1 LGFRFTRRD
10 FLRFIGPASAC
21 ALWGGKVTPG
31 GKTARVVGNNL
42 LEAIEASDGAGAEK
56 LLAGD
61 VGRGMDPWQ
70 IHLSLFPVAQRV
82 LNPPFINPHLPKM
95 YSICRELVPY
105 LEKDRVVDLVS
116 LEIREFARRA
126 KMERIPRAH
135 APVSSVSF
143 TEIESSIRENDTA
156 KAAALM
162 AAFCDQKGGPEFAR
176 RLLLLGSGYLKNS
189 LGHSLSCTAFI
200 LLEMLRRRDQDP
212 WPAFSALANYFCQ
225 GQFQTA
231 PDLQDFPPSS
241 PQAVPESHLLR
252 ATSGRGFTNLHQTI
266 TGYAVSRVRD
276 FFTPAEE
283 NHLWQAWIEF
293 LGDKKEEG
301 VTLESGGAGES
312 EDYDRF
318 YASFS
323 AGKTKTLV
331 ASFRQKIGLDE
342 GRRRIGRFLIQGLC
356 DQYRGSYDPHFLTGL
371 GSALWLLSRYW
382 NNPPL
387 VAQALIQY
395 LDFFFSSRRS

>member
-1 LGFRFTRRD
+1 M
-10 FLRFIGPASAC
+10 A
-21 ALWGGKVTPG
+21 
-31 GKTARVVGNNL
+31 VGNNIQ
-42 LEAIEASDGAGAEK
+42 EAIEASDGERAEK
-56 LLAGD
+56 LLAEN

-95 YSICRELVPY
+95 YSIYRELVPY
-105 LEKDRVVDLVS
+105 LEKDRVAHFVA

-126 KMERIPRAH
+126 KMEKIPRIH
-135 APVSSVSF
+135 SPVFSASF

-162 AAFCDQKGGPEFAR
+162 AAFCDQKGGREFSR

-200 LLEMLRRRDQDP
+200 LLEMLQRRDQDP

-225 GQFQTA
+225 GRFQTT
-231 PDLQDFPPSS
+231 PDLQDSPPFS
-241 PQAVPESHLLR
+241 PEAVLESHLLR
-252 ATSGRGFTNLHQTI
+252 ASSGRGFTNLHQTI
-266 TGYAVSRVRD
+266 TGYAVARVRD
-276 FFTPAEE
+276 FFTPMEE
-283 NHLWQAWIEF
+283 NHLWRAWIEF
-293 LGDKKEEG
+293 LGDKKGEG
-301 VTLESGGAGES
+301 VTLEGGGSGES

-323 AGKTKTLV
+323 AGKTKSLV
-331 ASFRQKIGLDE
+331 ASFWQKIGLDE

-356 DQYRGSYDPHFLTGL
+356 DQYQGSYDPHFLTGL
-371 GSALWLLSRYW
+371 GSALWVLGRYW
-382 NNPPL
+382 KNPSL
-387 VAQALIQY
+387 VAQTLFQY
-395 LDFFFSSRRS
+395 LDFFFTSRRS